1 MKNIFLFIAT
11 FSCSF
16 FFSQVIITTE
26 TNPVAKPNVVL
37 EVKSSQKG
45 LLIPRMTS
53 AQRLA
58 IDSPIQGLIVYDT
71 DKKEIFIFSASN
83 FSNIAENW
91 KAVIE
96 PKTIEETILSNL

>member
-1 MKNIFLFIAT
+1 MKKIIIFISLI
-11 FSCSF
+11 SSSI

-26 TNPVAKPNVVL
+26 TNPIPKPNVVL
-37 EVKSSQKG
+37 EVKSTQKG
-45 LLIPRMTS
+45 LLVPRMTTV
-53 AQRLA
+53 QRLA
-58 IDSPIQGLIVYDT
+58 IDSPIQGLLVYDT

-91 KAVIE
+91 KAITE